1 MDITSFVPTMKL
13 SPALPVLW
21 YSFLLLLRVSQSEL
35 ADYDPDVD
43 TCSDE
48 KDLVDD
54 GEEEL
59 EGASVVCTMSR
70 ANKLNCSWSLRALET
85 GAQLSVS
92 VRLFENKR
100 LVDSRNQSSANAIGF
115 ISWTI
120 DGGQNKSV
128 VVDFD
133 VIQRGAR
140 TRYTAEFDEDIL
152 NFPDP
157 PANVDASI
165 RDGNLHVNWDVP
177 SNNLLSHCFDY
188 QLDFGD
194 QEKPRKFSAKR
205 QYVEPNA
212 AAPTY
217 RVRMRTKIST
227 NCFWCTQWSEWSP
240 TVTVEQPTYRLDPLV
255 IALISL
261 GIPMILLAV
270 LLILRHQRLV
280 KVLFP
285 PIPRPPA
292 KYKHFLEKTDPLNFF
307 HPVPTTKAEE
317 EITEVEDAEQP
328 PATTH

>member
-1 MDITSFVPTMKL
+1 MKL

-21 YSFLLLLRVSQSEL
+21 YSFLLLLRVSQSEYEY
-35 ADYDPDVD
+35 YDADVD
-43 TCSDE
+43 IPSTNATGCE
-48 KDLVDD
+48 EI
-54 GEEEL
+54 EEET
-59 EGASVVCTMSR
+59 EEASVVCTVSR

-92 VRLFENKR
+92 VRLFENER
-100 LVDSRNQSSANAIGF
+100 LVDSRNQSSANGVGF

-120 DGGQNKSV
+120 DGGQEKSV

-133 VIQRGAR
+133 VILRGAR
-140 TRYTAEFDEDIL
+140 TCYTAVFDEDIL
-152 NFPDP
+152 NILNP
-157 PANVDASI
+157 PANLNASI
-165 RDGNLHVNWDVP
+165 QDGNLHVNWDVP
-177 SNNLLSHCFDY
+177 TSKIFPHCFDY
-188 QLDFGD
+188 QLDIGD
-194 QEKPRKFSAKR
+194 QEKPRIFSAKL
-205 QYVEPNA
+205 QYVVPNA
-212 AAPTY
+212 AAPAY
-217 RVRMRTKIST
+217 RVRMRAKVSPT
-227 NCFWCTQWSEWSP
+227 CYGCPHWSEWSP
-240 TVTVEQPTYRLDPLV
+240 TVTMERPTYRLDPLV

-307 HPVPTTKAEE
+307 HPVPTTKPEE

-328 PATTH
+328 PATAH